1 MASSYNRPQPPPYI
15 GSATNSL
22 HHRKSADKT
31 PSTSG
36 HTPEHNRTHLL
47 EESLKLLNE
56 AKISSEFD
64 NLPIKEPIIDLN
76 DGTEDY
82 VPIKPDQAGY
92 ISMKADLDDIDV
104 PDLAK
109 FGISGA
115 IWHEVTADGEPP
127 VKTWFC

>member
-1 MASSYNRPQPPPYI
+1 M

-22 HHRKSADKT
+22 HHRKSSDKT

-36 HTPEHNRTHLL
+36 HTPEHRTHLL

-56 AKISSEFD
+56 AKICSEFD
-64 NLPIKEPIIDLN
+64 KKEPIIDLN

-82 VPIKPDQAGY
+82 VPIKPDSAGY
-92 ISMKADLDDIDV
+92 IPIKPDGTGYVSMKDLDDIDV

-109 FGISGA
+109 FGIAGA
-115 IWHEVTADGEPP
+115 IWHEISAVGEPP

>member
-1 MASSYNRPQPPPYI
+1 M

-36 HTPEHNRTHLL
+36 HTPEHRTHLL

-64 NLPIKEPIIDLN
+64 LPLKDPIIDLN

-82 VPIKPDQAGY
+82 VPIKPEQTGY
-92 ISMKADLDDIDV
+92 ISMKPEQTGYISMKPDLDDIDV

-109 FGISGA
+109 FGIAGP
-115 IWHEVTADGEPP
+115 I
-127 VKTWFC
+127 